1 MRNVLIVAALLFTA
15 AAAASSRTVVIS
27 SAEST
32 SFGTWEGWG
41 VSLAWWANIWGE
53 EANLASAIFS
63 LSESVTV
70 AGVAAPGLG
79 LTTARYNV
87 GGSSNIPTSDG
98 KRMIASPNIPGWK
111 QIEAFWIDSIDTP
124 ESWNWTRDANQVSM
138 LKSAQSFGAVSFE
151 LFSNSPVWWMLKN
164 YNPSGSND
172 GTSDNLESAFI
183 GNHSHY
189 LVQVARHARDV
200 WGINF
205 TSIELFNEPVATWW
219 HADGTQEGC
228 HFDASTQASALATL
242 PQMLT
247 EAGFTG
253 NGVNTRIAAS
263 DESRIDMAQSTWNSW
278 GGATRAIIDQFNVHG
293 YQDGGDRAGLYQ
305 SVVVK
310 GGKILHDSEY
320 GDGDG
325 TGGTMAQSIL
335 ADWSLL
341 HPRAWAYWQIIDV
354 ADGWGLRKG
363 NADTGVL
370 DSQVNT
376 KWLVVAQFS
385 RHIRYGAEILQVSDP
400 LVGTAATLDVQRG
413 NTLTIVVQNY
423 DASSSQITI
432 DLSQFQT
439 VPVGTVNAWL
449 TSTVSSTPTPGQAY
463 SPLSGVTVGN
473 NKNIVIEM
481 GGWSIVTIEVQGVL
495 RK

>member
-1 MRNVLIVAALLFTA
+1 MRFLVAVILCAVSTVVSS
-15 AAAASSRTVVIS
+15 SSRTVVIS
-27 SAEST
+27 SAKS

-41 VSLAWWANIWGE
+41 VSLAWWANLWGQ

-63 LSESVTV
+63 LSESVIV

-79 LTTARYNV
+79 MTTARYNV
-87 GGSSNIPTSDG
+87 GGSSNIPTSNG
-98 KRMIASPNIPGWK
+98 ERMVASPNIPSWK

-124 ESWNWTRDANQVSM
+124 SSWNFTRDANQVAM
-138 LKSAQSFGAVSFE
+138 LKSAQSFGALSFE

-172 GTSDNLESAFI
+172 GSSDNLMSKFI
-183 GNHSHY
+183 QNHSYY
-189 LVQVARHARDV
+189 LVQVALHARDV
-200 WGINF
+200 WGVNF
-205 TSIELFNEPVATWW
+205 TSIELFNEPVANWW

-242 PQMLT
+242 PQMLSD
-247 EAGFTG
+247 AGL
-253 NGVNTRIAAS
+253 NTIRIAAS

-278 GGATRAIIDQFNVHG
+278 GGATRTLVDQFNVHG

-335 ADWSLL
+335 ADWSML

-370 DSQVNT
+370 DPQLNT

-385 RHIRYGAEILQVSDP
+385 RHIRYGSEILQVSDP
-400 LVGTAATLDVQRG
+400 LVGTAATLDVQRS

-423 DASSSQITI
+423 DATSSQITI

-439 VPVGTVNAWL
+439 VPVGTGSVNAWL
-449 TSTVSSTPTPGQAY
+449 TSTVSSSPTPGQAY
-463 SPLSGVTVGN
+463 SPLSGVTVGS

-481 GGWSIVTIEVQGVL
+481 GGWTIVTIEVQGVF
-495 RK
+495 R